1 MKIEILGY
9 LADPNSVQNAQD
21 KQRKSLLKQRL
32 KGIGLLIVGL
42 IALFTPEAI
51 AASFFA
57 LPFGLLYTLATE
69 EI

>member
-1 MKIEILGY
+1 MRVELLGY

-21 KQRKSLLKQRL
+21 KQKTSLLKQRL
-32 KGIGLLIVGL
+32 KGVGLLIVGF
-42 IALFTPEAI
+42 IALFTPEAV

-57 LPFGLLYTLATE
+57 LPFGLLYTLASE